1 MKNRMEI
8 RTERLLITE
17 FDESMI
23 ESVHLHSQDEETRR
37 FVPDEV
43 FETIEDAREVVEFL
57 ISAYESTSG
66 PFVYPIL
73 LHDGK
78 NIGYVQAVPIKD
90 GYEVGY
96 HMAEAHRG
104 KGYTT
109 EALQAFLPV
118 IMDQLSI
125 ERIYGICHG
134 ENVPSQRVLEKT
146 GFLLEY
152 KGMSPYQGKTQEIV
166 KYKYSL

>member
-17 FDESMI
+17 FDENMI
-23 ESVHLHSQDEETRR
+23 ENVHLNSLDDETRR

-43 FETIEDAREVVEFL
+43 FETIEEAREVVEFL

-66 PFVYPIL
+66 PFVYPVL

-78 NIGYVQAVPIKD
+78 NIGYVQAVPIED

-118 IMDQLSI
+118 IMDQLNI

-134 ENVPSQRVLEKT
+134 ENIPSQRVLDKT
-146 GFLLEY
+146 DFILEF
-152 KGMSPYQGKTQEIV
+152 KGMAPYQEKTQEIV
-166 KYKYSL
+166 KYRYSL